1 MSVIIMYWS
10 SEKGQGLFILLTLFS
25 FSKEK
30 RLIILLQLVYLLK
43 TEETT
48 KPSLSG
54 GTLPKG

>member
-1 MSVIIMYWS
+1 MYWS